1 MLLAVNI
8 GNSSTQAGFFFQ
20 SGGEEPFI
28 HRFPTHP
35 LEGAREYFRELEDVI
50 EKLGIGEQLERD
62 GRAGMVDR
70 PHMGALCSV
79 VPSHN
84 DVFLELIELMLG
96 KYGGEKAEKAKKE
109 KKAKQEEKPVIID
122 HKTAAG
128 MRFDVEN
135 PAALGAD
142 RIASGYGAWKMYG
155 GPVCVVDTGTATTL
169 NFITADGLFLGG
181 AIMPGLGL
189 MRDSLQSGT
198 AALPYV
204 DLAVEQKKPRL
215 AIGTNTSGSI
225 LSGIIYGTVG
235 AISRIIEEA
244 ELLRL
249 EKFKIA
255 LTGGYA
261 GLIAPYL
268 KRLDFH
274 EPALALKG
282 IRRICLAAL

>member
-1 MLLAVNI
+1 MFLAVSI
-8 GNSSTQAGFFFQ
+8 GNSSTQAGFFQ
-20 SGGEEPFI
+20 SALPEPFV

-35 LEGAREYFRELEDVI
+35 LKSAREYLGELEEAI
-50 EKLGIGEQLERD
+50 EKLGIGEEILS
-62 GRAGMVDR
+62 AM

-84 DVFLELIELMLG
+84 DVFLELLELMLE
-96 KYGGEKAEKAKKE
+96 KYGKEEAKGRKNKNLLVVSHKAA
-109 KKAKQEEKPVIID
+109 
-122 HKTAAG
+122 HG

-142 RIASGYGAWKMYG
+142 RIAAGYGAWKMYG
-155 GPVCVVDTGTATTL
+155 GPVCVVDMGTATTL
-169 NFITADGLFLGG
+169 NFITAEGLFLGG

-204 DLAVEQKKPRL
+204 DLAGHQRPV
-215 AIGTNTSGSI
+215 AIGTNTTGSI
-225 LSGIIYGTVG
+225 LSGIIYGTAG
-235 AISRIIEEA
+235 AISRITEEA
-244 ELLRL
+244 ELMRL

-255 LTGGYA
+255 LTGGHA
-261 GLIAPYL
+261 GLAAPFL

-274 EPALALKG
+274 DPALALKG
-282 IRRICLAAL
+282 IRQICLSASL

>member
-1 MLLAVNI
+1 MFLAVNI
-8 GNSSTQAGFFFQ
+8 GNSSTQAGFFPSAGQ
-20 SGGEEPFI
+20 EPFV

-35 LEGAREYFRELEDVI
+35 LKSAQEYQRELEEEI
-50 EKLGIGEQLERD
+50 EKLGIGEELLS
-62 GRAGMVDR
+62 AR

-84 DVFLELIELMLG
+84 DVFLELLGLMLE
-96 KYGGEKAEKAKKE
+96 KYGGEAKDLKNKNRKNVLVVSHKAA
-109 KKAKQEEKPVIID
+109 IS
-122 HKTAAG
+122 

-142 RIASGYGAWKMYG
+142 RIAAGYGAWKMYG
-155 GPVCVVDTGTATTL
+155 GPVCVVDMGTATTL
-169 NFITADGLFLGG
+169 NFITSEGLFLGG

-204 DLAVEQKKPRL
+204 ELYGQQRSGA
-215 AIGTNTSGSI
+215 AIGTNTTGAV
-225 LSGIIYGTVG
+225 LSGIIYGTAG

-244 ELLRL
+244 ELMRL
-249 EKFKIA
+249 EKFRIA

-261 GLIAPYL
+261 GFAAPVL

-282 IRRICLAAL
+282 IRQLCLAASL